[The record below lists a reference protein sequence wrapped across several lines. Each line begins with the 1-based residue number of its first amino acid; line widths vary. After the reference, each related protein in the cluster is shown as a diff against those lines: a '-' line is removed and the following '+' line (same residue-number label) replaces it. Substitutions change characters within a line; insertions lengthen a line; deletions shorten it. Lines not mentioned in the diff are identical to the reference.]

1 MSLFKRL
8 KELLIALVTVIFG
21 ILLIFAGEEGQLI
34 VVCIICLFLFF
45 EGIYLLIYYMRM
57 ARHMVG
63 GKRILISSILTL
75 DLGLLTLQ
83 MISMNT
89 TILIYLLS
97 IFAFTGV
104 IDILRSIEAKH
115 YGGHW
120 KVKFINGCIYIIISV
135 ALIIAGV
142 FVNDSYFLVCCFSI
156 SLIYSAFIRI
166 LSAFRK
172 TTIVYIQ

>member
-21 ILLIFAGEEGQLI
+21 IVLLFAGEEGQLI
-34 VVCIICLFLFF
+34 VVCIICLFLFL
-45 EGIYLLIYYMRM
+45 EGIYLLIYYLRM

-89 TILIYLLS
+89 TILLYLLG

-104 IDILRSIEAKH
+104 IDILRSMEAKR

-120 KVKFINGCIYIIISV
+120 KVKFVNGCLYIIISV
-135 ALIIAGV
+135 ALIIAGI
-142 FVNDSYFLVCCFSI
+142 FVNNTYFLVCCFSI

-166 LSAFRK
+166 LSALRK
-172 TTIVYIQ
+172 TAIVYIQ